1 MQKIPVI
8 LDTDIGTDIDDTW
21 TLAQLLR
28 SPELDLKLVTIAT
41 GNTALR
47 ARLAARL
54 LDIAGRTDVP
64 IGIGVAKPDEDRPQA
79 RWVRDYPLDR
89 YPGKVHTDGVE
100 ALVRAVMDAPEPI
113 TLITIAPL
121 TNIAEALRREPRL
134 AERCRLVAMLGS
146 VDAHHEGAPGAI
158 AEWNITED
166 IPACQAVWAAPWR
179 ERIITPLDTCGQV
192 RLAGAPTRAALRW
205 RDLPGFHADLVRR
218 LTGGAAV

>member
-1 MQKIPVI
+1 MQKNPVI

-79 RWVRDYPLDR
+79 RWVQDYPLER
-89 YPGKVHTDGVE
+89 YPGKVHADGVE
-100 ALVRAVMDAPEPI
+100 ALIRAAMDAPEPI

-134 AERCRLVAMLGS
+134 AARCRLVAMLGS

-166 IPACQAVWAAPWR
+166 IPACQAVWAAPWI
-179 ERIITPLDTCGQV
+179 ERVITPLDTCGQV
-192 RLAGAPTRAALRW
+192 RLAGAAYQAVCES
-205 RDLPGFHADLVRR
+205 ADPL
-218 LTGGAAV
+218 G